1 MKPRRW
7 LWVLL
12 CVPLVLGLARLRFDT
27 EVLHLLPTQLPEVHA
42 LKLWQQHFA
51 GSRDL
56 MITLRA
62 DDPEIASA
70 AALAVAQSLRAA
82 AGLTG
87 EVHWQAPWR
96 EHPGESAEIAAAG
109 WLNSSSEEVRQLAAR
124 LDPERLH
131 EELAAQREQ
140 LALSLDPGEIARLS
154 YDPLGLLDV
163 PALSRNAAQFT
174 EEGPPFASVDGTF
187 RVIHVQP
194 PEVFSDYRAAAR
206 WLEELR
212 ERVAVA
218 LAEEHAPID
227 ETIRYTGGPVF
238 LAEIA
243 ADMERDMIRSVA
255 GTAFIVALLFFLVH
269 GRIKPLLWLV
279 LLLAVILA
287 ATMAAGGLLFGRLNV
302 VSLGFAAILLGL
314 AVDYGLVLY
323 QERLVHRERP
333 LAEVRRWVAPGIWWS
348 AVTTASAF
356 LLLNFGGLP
365 GLAQLGS
372 LVGVGVVI
380 AAAVMTV
387 GLLPL
392 IERASLK
399 AASSTLVGAD
409 VRGLKLPDQSI
420 ATASPTA
427 PPDKHPRNRFLALA
441 FTLIVGGLS
450 LLLVVRDAPRID
462 ASSEPLRP
470 VGSPA
475 YAALDD
481 LRAEIGGDESLA
493 LLVTGEDEQAVADR
507 LRVVEQTVARL
518 TAEGRIESAV
528 LPGALW
534 PDPANQQANRK
545 LVTSLLVQRDAILQ
559 AARNAGFTDDSLR
572 LATGVFETW
581 RSALNPTNTFW
592 PGNSVSRWI
601 LRELTAR
608 DAEGVIA
615 AGLIKP
621 QPGASTDAWIGELQ
635 SGQVFVASW
644 ERLGP
649 ALLRE
654 VEGRLRWVLIAIG
667 GMLLLTLSATYRRWQ
682 EVFLSVSALAFSG
695 LLLLA
700 VMSVAGWSWNLMNLM
715 AVPLLL
721 GATVDY
727 SIHMQL
733 SLRRNLGEV
742 GAAFNSTGK
751 ALLLCA
757 ATTAAGFGSLGL
769 SSNAGLASLG
779 KVCGAGAICAAITA
793 CFLLPCW
800 WRLLAGRYL
809 ETDQVQAMTTG
820 AQPETASRIYGFA
833 AWRLGLR
840 CARWLPVA
848 FARVLGA
855 NLAAA
860 YGLAARS
867 RRRVVEQ
874 NLLPVV
880 GGDRLAARRTA
891 GRLFRNFGIKL
902 ADLLRYESGRPV
914 DQLFRELPP
923 PERFA
928 ALVRPGRGAI
938 LLTVHLGNWEFGAP
952 LLRRLGVKLLVVT
965 LAEPG
970 TGFTELRERA
980 RRQWGVETLVIGQD
994 AFAFVE
1000 VLKRLQ
1006 EGALIALLIDRP
1018 PAGSGVMVE
1027 LFDRPFAASVSA
1039 AELARASGCALIPVA
1054 LPWTRAGYEI
1064 IVLPEVPYERSQLGD
1079 RESRRAL
1086 TQEILRAFAPVIR
1099 QHPDQWFHFVPIW
1112 PE

>member
-218 LAEEHAPID
+218 LAEEQAPIG

-323 QERLVHRERP
+323 QERLVHREQP

-380 AAAVMTV
+380 AAGVMTV

-392 IERASLK
+392 IERSSLK
-399 AASSTLVGAD
+399 AASNTVVATD
-409 VRGLKLPDQSI
+409 ARKLKLPDQSI

-581 RSALNPTNTFW
+581 RSALNTTNIFW

-621 QPGASTDAWIGELQ
+621 RPGASTDAWIGELQ

-860 YGLAARS
+860 YGLLARS
-867 RRRVVEQ
+867 RRQVVEQ

-1006 EGALIALLIDRP
+1006 EGALIALLVDRP

-1112 PE
+1112 PG

>member
-1 MKPRRW
+1 MKPRHW

-12 CVPLVLGLARLRFDT
+12 CVPLLLGLARLRFDT
-27 EVLHLLPTQLPEVHA
+27 EVLHLLPAHLPEVRA

-56 MITLRA
+56 LITLRA

-70 AALAVAQSLRAA
+70 AALAIALGLRAEP
-82 AGLTG
+82 GLTG

-96 EHPGESAEIAAAG
+96 EHPGEYAEIAAAG
-109 WLNSSSEEVRQLAAR
+109 WLNSSPEEVRQLTAR
-124 LDPERLH
+124 LEPGRLRR
-131 EELAAQREQ
+131 ELEAQREQ

-154 YDPLGLLDV
+154 YDPLGLLEV
-163 PALSRNAAQFT
+163 PALGRNAAQFT

-194 PEVFSDYRAAAR
+194 PEVFGDYRAAAR
-206 WLEELR
+206 WLEDLHQQ
-212 ERVAVA
+212 VNAA
-218 LAEEHAPID
+218 LAEEHAPIG

-269 GRIKPLLWLV
+269 GRIKPLFWLV

-287 ATMAAGGLLFGRLNV
+287 ATMATGGLLFGRLNV

-323 QERLVHRERP
+323 QERRVHRDQP

-380 AAAVMTV
+380 AAGVMTV

-392 IERASLK
+392 IERASPK
-399 AASSTLVGAD
+399 AASSPLVGAD
-409 VRGLKLPDQSI
+409 VRRLNLPEEST
-420 ATASPTA
+420 ATTFRTP
-427 PPDKHPRNRFLALA
+427 PPDKYPRNRFVALA

-450 LLLVVRDAPRID
+450 LLLVVRGAPQID

-470 VGSPA
+470 IGSPA

-493 LLVTGEDEQAVADR
+493 LLVTGADEQAVADR
-507 LRVVEQTVARL
+507 LRAVEQTVARL
-518 TAEGRIESAV
+518 TAAGRIESAV

-534 PDPANQQANRK
+534 PDPAHQQANRE
-545 LVTSLLVQRDAILQ
+545 LVTALLIRRDAILQ
-559 AARNAGFTDDSLR
+559 AARSAGFTDDSLG

-581 RSALNPTNTFW
+581 RSALDSTSPFW

-608 DAEGVIA
+608 DADGVIA

-621 QPGASTDAWIGELQ
+621 QPDASIDAWAGELQ
-635 SGQVFVASW
+635 SEQVFVASW
-644 ERLGP
+644 DRLGP

-654 VEGRLRWVLIAIG
+654 VEGRLRWVLIAIS
-667 GMLLLTLSATYRRWQ
+667 GMLLLTLSATYRRWP
-682 EVFLSVSALAFSG
+682 EVVLSLSALAFSG

-733 SLRRNLGEV
+733 SLRRNRGEV
-742 GAAFNSTGK
+742 AVAFNSTGR

-779 KVCGAGAICAAITA
+779 KVCAAGAICAAITA
-793 CFLLPCW
+793 CFLLPWW

-809 ETDQVQAMTTG
+809 KTDEEQAMTTG
-820 AQPETASRIYGFA
+820 AQPGTASRLYGFA

-860 YGLAARS
+860 YGLLARS
-867 RRRVVEQ
+867 RRRVVEE

-880 GGDRLAARRTA
+880 GGDPVIARQTAA
-891 GRLFRNFGIKL
+891 RLFRNFGVKL

-914 DQLFRELPP
+914 AQLFRELPP

-928 ALVRPGRGAI
+928 ALVRPGRGTI

-1006 EGALIALLIDRP
+1006 EGALVALLVDRP
-1018 PAGSGVMVE
+1018 PAGTGVEVE
-1027 LFDRPFAASVSA
+1027 LFGRPLAASVSA

-1054 LPWTRAGYEI
+1054 LPWTPAGYEI
-1064 IVLPEVPYERSQLGD
+1064 IVLPEVPYERSQLAG

>member
-1 MKPRRW
+1 MKPRHW

-12 CVPLVLGLARLRFDT
+12 CVPLLLGLARLRFDT
-27 EVLHLLPTQLPEVHA
+27 EVLHLLPTRLPEVQA

-56 MITLRA
+56 LITLRA
-62 DDPEIASA
+62 EDPEIASA
-70 AALAVAQSLRAA
+70 AALSVALGLRTE
-82 AGLTG
+82 AGLAG

-109 WLNSSSEEVRQLAAR
+109 WLNSSAEEVRQLAAR
-124 LDPERLH
+124 LDPERLRQ
-131 EELAAQREQ
+131 ELDAQREQ

-154 YDPLGLLDV
+154 YDPLRLLEV
-163 PALSRNAAQFT
+163 PSLSRNAAQFT
-174 EEGPPFASVDGTF
+174 EEGPPFAAVDGTF
-187 RVIHVQP
+187 RVLHVQP

-212 ERVAVA
+212 QQVNAA
-218 LAEEHAPID
+218 LAEEHASVG
-227 ETIRYTGGPVF
+227 ETIRYTGAPVF

-255 GTAFIVALLFFLVH
+255 GTALMVALLFFLVH

-279 LLLAVILA
+279 LLLALILA

-323 QERLVHRERP
+323 QERLVHRDQP

-372 LVGVGVVI
+372 LVGVGVMI
-380 AAAVMTV
+380 AAAVMTL

-392 IERASLK
+392 IERSSPG

-409 VRGLKLPDQSI
+409 VRRLKLPDQPI
-420 ATASPTA
+420 ATAAHTT
-427 PPDKHPRNRFLALA
+427 PPNEHPRNRFLALA
-441 FTLIVGGLS
+441 FTLLAGGLS
-450 LLLVVRDAPRID
+450 LLLVVRGAPRID

-470 VGSPA
+470 IGSPA
-475 YAALDD
+475 YAALDE
-481 LRAEIGGDESLA
+481 LRAQIGGDESLA
-493 LLVTGEDEQAVADR
+493 LLVTGADEQAVADR
-507 LRVVEQTVARL
+507 LRAVQQTVARL

-534 PDPANQQANRK
+534 PDPAHQRMNRE
-545 LVTSLLVQRDAILQ
+545 LVTELLVRRDAVLQ
-559 AARNAGFTDDSLR
+559 AARSAGFTDDSLQ

-581 RSALNPTNTFW
+581 RSALGSTNTFW
-592 PGNSVSRWI
+592 PGNTVSRWI

-608 DAEGVIA
+608 DADGVIA
-615 AGLIKP
+615 AGLITP
-621 QPGASTDAWIGELQ
+621 RPGASIAAWAGELQ
-635 SGQVFVASW
+635 SEQVFVASW
-644 ERLGP
+644 DRLGP
-649 ALLRE
+649 ALLQE

-682 EVFLSVSALAFSG
+682 EVLLSVTTLAFSG

-721 GATVDY
+721 GVTVDY

-733 SLRRNLGEV
+733 SLRRNRGEAA
-742 GAAFNSTGK
+742 AAFNSTGK

-779 KVCGAGAICAAITA
+779 KVCAAGAICAAVTA
-793 CFLLPCW
+793 CFLLPGW
-800 WRLLAGRYL
+800 WRLLAGRR
-809 ETDQVQAMTTG
+809 
-820 AQPETASRIYGFA
+820 PEIAGGPNSLTVARPEAASRIYGCA

-840 CARWLPVA
+840 CARWLPVGC
-848 FARVLGA
+848 ARVLGA

-860 YGLAARS
+860 YGFVARS
-867 RRRVVEQ
+867 RRRVVAE

-880 GGDRLAARRTA
+880 GGDPVVARRTA

-928 ALVRPGRGAI
+928 ALVRPGRGTI

-952 LLRRLGVKLLVVT
+952 LLRRLGVKLLVVS

-970 TGFTELRERA
+970 AGFTELRERA

-1006 EGALIALLIDRP
+1006 EGALIALLVDRP
-1018 PAGSGVMVE
+1018 PAGTGVEVE
-1027 LFDRPFAASVSA
+1027 LFGRPFAASVSA

-1054 LPWTRAGYEI
+1054 LPWTPAGYEI

-1086 TQEILRAFAPVIR
+1086 TQEILRAFTPVIR

-1112 PE
+1112 K